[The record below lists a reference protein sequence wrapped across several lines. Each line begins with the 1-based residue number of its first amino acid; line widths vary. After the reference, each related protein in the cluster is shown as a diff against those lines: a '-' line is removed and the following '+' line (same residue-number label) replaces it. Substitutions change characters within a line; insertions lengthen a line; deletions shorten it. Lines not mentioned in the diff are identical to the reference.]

1 MKTVEKMVE
10 QKELFTLNS
19 AANLLT
25 LIDNQIKQIEQDY
38 LSDWEKDHSYS
49 KADRD
54 ARIQELVDKKNMYKA
69 LFSESAADAK
79 VVVSVALHNT
89 TQNVEEEV
97 EEMSY

>member
-19 AANLLT
+19 ATNLLT

-69 LFSESAADAK
+69 LFSESTADAK
-79 VVVSVALHNT
+79 IVVSVALHNA
-89 TQNVEEEV
+89 TQSVEEEV

>member
-69 LFSESAADAK
+69 LFSESTADAK